1 MTPAENMDGNIGV
14 GSLTSL
20 VPGATSFDASVE
32 KESRHMSMQSL
43 QASLPAP
50 LLQQYQKAPLDYG
63 AVQSGSFNEPQM
75 RQPVEHPNTF
85 GYGHQIQ
92 QNLSGHMSSP
102 HQPIRQSVS
111 GSVADS
117 PGFLSRQNSAPMP
130 IRSNGFSM
138 NPEPFDR
145 NFLRD
150 SRHQDRQPAP
160 PAPANFQYDS
170 ILPLNDRR
178 PTAQHHFED
187 LSHKPGM
194 ATNIFSRDQPQP
206 KSDQDIVNNI
216 FGQPVQAPPFNETA
230 NDLQREGNDSLL
242 QTFGNLSF
250 GGGGGGNELGLE
262 GANWD
267 WEGLMN
273 DDSNNRVHR
282 VGLGGVRLDT
292 STEMPNTSDVSSN
305 QFKSNWNK

>member
-1 MTPAENMDGNIGV
+1 
-14 GSLTSL
+14 
-20 VPGATSFDASVE
+20 
-32 KESRHMSMQSL
+32 
-43 QASLPAP
+43 
-50 LLQQYQKAPLDYG
+50 
-63 AVQSGSFNEPQM
+63 
-75 RQPVEHPNTF
+75 
-85 GYGHQIQ
+85 
-92 QNLSGHMSSP
+92 
-102 HQPIRQSVS
+102 
-111 GSVADS
+111 
-117 PGFLSRQNSAPMP
+117 MP

-194 ATNIFSRDQPQP
+194 ATNIFSREQPQP

-250 GGGGGGNELGLE
+250 GGGVGGNELGLE